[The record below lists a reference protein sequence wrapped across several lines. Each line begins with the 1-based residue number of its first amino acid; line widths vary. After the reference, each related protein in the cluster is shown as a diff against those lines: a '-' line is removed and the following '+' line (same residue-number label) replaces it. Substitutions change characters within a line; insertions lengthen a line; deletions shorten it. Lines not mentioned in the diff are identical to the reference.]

1 MANGDQKIWNMANII
16 ITAMAAIIA
25 ALVSV
30 GFYSISSKIE
40 IGDSAIYARL
50 IERDSV
56 IYTRLTEIKIDVKG
70 LSETLTKMHNDIT
83 RIDTLQK
90 IRIER
95 ENRDE
100 GRRNAK

>member
-25 ALVSV
+25 ALVSI
-30 GFYSISSKIE
+30 GFYSISTKIE
-40 IGDSAIYARL
+40 IGDTAIYARL
-50 IERDSV
+50 IE
-56 IYTRLTEIKIDVKG
+56 IKSDVKG
-70 LSETLTKMHNDIT
+70 LSETITRMQSDIT
-83 RIDTLQK
+83 RMDTLQK
-90 IRIER
+90 MRIER

>member
-1 MANGDQKIWNMANII
+1 MANGDQKIWNIANII

-40 IGDSAIYARL
+40 IGDTAIYARL
-50 IERDSV
+50 IE
-56 IYTRLTEIKIDVKG
+56 IKVDVKG
-70 LSETLTKMHNDIT
+70 LSETMSKLQSDVT

-90 IRIER
+90 LRLEKEAR
-95 ENRDE
+95 EDSRKNV
-100 GRRNAK
+100 K

>member
-40 IGDSAIYARL
+40 TGDSAIYARL
-50 IERDSV
+50 IE
-56 IYTRLTEIKIDVKG
+56 IKSDVKG
-70 LSETLTKMHNDIT
+70 LSETITRMQSDIT
-83 RIDTLQK
+83 RMDTLQK
-90 IRIER
+90 MRIER